1 MTISEL
7 IARTGDRPLT
17 QRVIAGELRMLGVQE
32 GMTLLVHSSLSS
44 LGWVNGGTQAV
55 IAALQQVLGP
65 TGTLMMPTHTGDLSD
80 PANWCNPPVPEE
92 WWDTI
97 RETMPA
103 YDPAATR
110 TFGMGALP
118 EAFRAYPGVHRSAH
132 PQFSFAAYG
141 PEAERLT
148 AGHELPYGLGEQ
160 SPLARLYELGGYVLL
175 IGVGHDSNT
184 SLHLAEYRGEYSGKR
199 TASSGAPVIN
209 REGKREWAVF
219 DDVAMDSDDFVRI
232 GAEFEA
238 ACPDLVQRGQIGLAS
253 SLLTP
258 QRPLVD
264 YAAEWMKLHRQETP
278 TKRY

>member
-1 MTISEL
+1 MTLSEL
-7 IARTGDRPLT
+7 IARTGERPLT

-80 PANWCNPPVPEE
+80 PVNWCNPPVPEE

-103 YDPAATR
+103 YDPSATR

-141 PEAERLT
+141 PEAKRLT

-175 IGVGHDSNT
+175 LGVDHDSNT
-184 SLHLAEYRGEYSGKR
+184 SLHLAEYRGEYSGKCV
-199 TASSGAPVIN
+199 ALSGAPVIN
-209 REGKREWAVF
+209 REGEREWAIF
-219 DDVAMDSDDFVRI
+219 EDVAMDSEDFVRI
-232 GAEFEA
+232 GEGFEA
-238 ACPDLVQRGQIGLAS
+238 AYADLVQRGQIGLAPT
-253 SLLTP
+253 LLTP
-258 QRPLVD
+258 QRPMVD
-264 YAAEWMKLHRQETP
+264 YAVEWMKLHR
-278 TKRY
+278 